1 MAPVTGPRV
10 LAIMGSGETAP
21 TMARVHRAL
30 FDRFGDPAVPGAI
43 LDTPYGFQEN
53 ADDLSARTVEFFA
66 TNVGRRVGVVSLRSR
81 EVDAVTQATALA
93 RLREARYVMAG
104 PGSPSYALRQ
114 WAGGPIPEAL
124 AAKLSDGGILTMASA
139 AALTLGL
146 VTIPVYEIYKV
157 GEKPRW
163 LDGLDL
169 LGPATGLRAA
179 VVPHYDNAEGG
190 NHDTRFCYL
199 GERRLRVLEQA
210 LPDGAFILGVDG
222 HTALVMDLEQGSAS
236 IAGLG
241 GVTVRAA
248 GRSRFFES
256 GTQLPIEALS
266 EIARALAAG
275 DGGAAEAG
283 GPAGAGDGSAMAGGP
298 PRAAAP
304 LRDTMAEQEGAFIA
318 ALDGGDVR
326 SAVAAVLEL
335 DAAVTGRIRAGE
347 DSPDLDNADATFRSL
362 IVRLGDRAA
371 DARPGAGAGA
381 TVAALVELLLEL
393 RTRART
399 DRDWATADLI
409 RDRLAE
415 SGVAVRDGAQGTSWV
430 LGDRPTPAEPE
441 AAGRDSAGRPGT
453 GVD

>member
-1 MAPVTGPRV
+1 
-10 LAIMGSGETAP
+10 
-21 TMARVHRAL
+21 
-30 FDRFGDPAVPGAI
+30 
-43 LDTPYGFQEN
+43 
-53 ADDLSARTVEFFA
+53 
-66 TNVGRRVGVVSLRSR
+66 
-81 EVDAVTQATALA
+81 
-93 RLREARYVMAG
+93 MAG

-199 GERRLRVLEQA
+199 GERRLRVLEQT

-283 GPAGAGDGSAMAGGP
+283 GLAGAGDGSAMAGGP